1 VKKKQMMSRRLFLAL
16 MVAVELL
23 CILFAVAFYAY
34 NVVTLKNSEK
44 ARLASLCES
53 TTAQIDAMVHSMDE
67 LSISLTLSDGFLSS
81 MRLISENADPAFWQA
96 RLRSILIKAYA
107 NRVSVYRVV
116 ALSENGNAVSIG
128 RNELDAAEVRQ
139 MVKDGYWH
147 DADRRGN
154 SKVLAGPFTDPWVK
168 EEPQQIFS
176 LLRAVHDGDKVL
188 GYIEVQMLTRNLS
201 DIYRNSW
208 SGKLYYA
215 IVNGD
220 DRLFFSN
227 FEPGQQD
234 AYLSAILNNA
244 AWYPTDSIET
254 RDELLSVSGSN
265 YTDWKAALIVPKSVV
280 FQPLKGILPIAL
292 AFSLLMGVGMALA
305 FRFVVVHITKPME
318 RVVRQVQQISL
329 DSLNAPFEYVSGSY
343 EAEVLSEAFNT
354 MKSRLADSFK
364 KEKAIERVQ
373 SKVLL
378 EELQSRIGPHFL
390 NNTLG
395 AIANMCESGDAQGAA
410 DACFSLSDLLRYSSN
425 NFSILVSMRDEID
438 HLRDYLSLMKGRY
451 CHRLEYE
458 VTADKGCLQTR
469 MPKLTIQPLVE
480 NAIKYSLGE
489 REQVRVE
496 VDVRFEDGDTIVRI
510 SDNGPGFD
518 PAVIRT
524 VRQTVD
530 KCLASPSEFPVDQ
543 FQQMRGLGL
552 ASTLVRLYLLNGEE
566 RFQYTIY
573 NRPEGGSVIEFRIL
587 PDGKV
592 L

>member
-1 VKKKQMMSRRLFLAL
+1 MKKKQMMSRRLFIAL
-16 MVAVELL
+16 MVAVEVL
-23 CILFAVAFYAY
+23 CLVFAVAFYAY

-53 TTAQIDAMVHSMDE
+53 TTAQIDSMVHSMDE
-67 LSISLTLSDGFLSS
+67 LSISLTLSDGFLGS
-81 MRLISENADPAFWQA
+81 MRLLSEGADPAAWQDK
-96 RLRSILIKAYA
+96 LRGIMIKAYA

-116 ALSENGNAVSIG
+116 ALSENGNAVAVG
-128 RNELDAAEVRQ
+128 RNELNAAEVGQ
-139 MVKDGYWH
+139 MVKTGYWH

-154 SKVLAGPFTDPWVK
+154 SKVLEGPFADPWVK
-168 EEPQQIFS
+168 DDPQQIFS

-188 GYIEVQMLTRNLS
+188 GYIEVQMLTQNLR

-208 SGKLYYA
+208 SGQLYYA

-220 DRLFFSN
+220 GHLFFSN
-227 FEPGQQD
+227 FEPGQRD
-234 AYLSAILNNA
+234 KYLNIILEHA

-254 RDELLSVSGSN
+254 PDELLSVSASN
-265 YTDWKAALIVPKSVV
+265 FTDWKAALIMPKSTVY
-280 FQPLKGILPIAL
+280 QSLRGILPLAL
-292 AFSLLMGVGMALA
+292 LLSLLMGVGVALA
-305 FRFVVVHITKPME
+305 FRIVLARITKPME
-318 RVVRQVQQISL
+318 RVVKQVKQINLESL
-329 DSLNAPFEYVSGSY
+329 DVPFEYVSGSY
-343 EAEVLSEAFNT
+343 EAEVLSDAFDT
-354 MKSRLADSFK
+354 MKSRLNDAFK

-395 AIANMCESGDAQGAA
+395 AIANMCESGDAEGAA
-410 DACFSLSDLLRYSSN
+410 NACFSLSDLLRYSSN
-425 NFSILVSMRDEID
+425 NFSILVSMRDELD
-438 HLRDYLSLMKGRY
+438 HLNDYLSLMKGRY
-451 CHRLEYE
+451 RHRLEYNVKFDNE
-458 VTADKGCLQTR
+458 CLQTR

-489 REQVRVE
+489 RERVRVGISAKA
-496 VDVRFEDGDTIVRI
+496 EDGDTVVRI

-518 PAVIRT
+518 PAVIQT
-524 VRQTVD
+524 VRGTVD
-530 KCLASPSEFPVDQ
+530 KCLASPAGFPVDQ

-566 RFQYTIY
+566 RFSYRIE
-573 NRPEGGSVIEFRIL
+573 NRPGGGSVIEFRIS

-592 L
+592 T

>member
-1 VKKKQMMSRRLFLAL
+1 MMSRRLFLAL
-16 MVAVELL
+16 IVAVELL
-23 CILFAVAFYAY
+23 CLMFAVAFYAY

-44 ARLASLCES
+44 VRLASLCES

-67 LSISLTLSDGFLSS
+67 LSISLTLSDGFLNS
-81 MRLISENADPAFWQA
+81 MRLLSENADPTVWQDK
-96 RLRSILIKAYA
+96 LHNILIKAYS
-107 NRVSVYRVV
+107 NRVNVYRVV
-116 ALSENGNAVSIG
+116 ALSENGNAVSVG
-128 RNELDAAEVRQ
+128 RNELDAAEIRQ
-139 MVKDGYWH
+139 MLKDGYWH

-168 EEPQQIFS
+168 QEPQQIFS
-176 LLRAVHDGDKVL
+176 LLRAVHDGDRVL

-220 DRLFFSN
+220 NHLFFSN
-227 FEPGQQD
+227 IEPEQQG
-234 AYLSAILNNA
+234 AYLNAILNNA

-254 RDELLSVSGSN
+254 PDELLSVSGSN
-265 YTDWKAALIVPKSVV
+265 YTDWKAALIIPKAVV
-280 FQPLKGILPIAL
+280 YQPLRGMSPLAL
-292 AFSLLMGVGMALA
+292 VFSLLMGVGVALA
-305 FRFVVVHITKPME
+305 FRFVMRRITKPME
-318 RVVRQVQQISL
+318 RVVREIQQINL
-329 DSLNAPFEYVSGSY
+329 DSLDEPFEPVSGSY
-343 EAEVLSEAFNT
+343 EAEVLSESFNT
-354 MKSRLADSFK
+354 MKLRLNDAFK

-438 HLRDYLSLMKGRY
+438 HLNDYLSLMKGRY
-451 CHRLEYE
+451 RHRLSYE
-458 VTADKGCLQTR
+458 VSTDKDCLQTR

-489 REQVRVE
+489 REQVRV
-496 VDVRFEDGDTIVRI
+496 DVSVRSEDGDVIVRV

-518 PAVIRT
+518 EAVIKT
-524 VRQTVD
+524 VRETVD
-530 KCLASPSEFPVDQ
+530 RCILSPSEFPVDR

-552 ASTLVRLYLLNGEE
+552 ASTLVRLYLLNGLE
-566 RFQYTIY
+566 RFQYAIF
-573 NRPEGGSVIEFRIL
+573 NRPEGGSVIEFWIL